1 MKENQDV
8 IDRILSFCV
17 EQGYSQSE
25 FAKALGMEQKT
36 VNNYLNRSR
45 KVSFEFVDNVVS
57 TFGLNAN
64 WLLSGDTN
72 WFEKMK
78 TTKKVSRSDNA
89 SNKSLYPSKPFIDSA
104 YAMCG
109 LPSGFSLAVKADECE
124 KVSLPLMIDY
134 DFSIR
139 GKGDSML
146 NFENPEHSIKAGD
159 FIACKLWTS
168 RTHLRWGEVYTL
180 ATRDGVVVKKIMP
193 SEKEGHI
200 KCVSFNERDG
210 YLPYDLSIEEINDWA
225 IVVGIVSVNKWN

>member
-1 MKENQDV
+1 MKEKQDV
-8 IDRILSFCV
+8 IDRILEYCV

-45 KVSFEFVDNVVS
+45 KVSFGFVNNVIS

-64 WLLSGDTN
+64 WLLSGDAD
-72 WFEKMK
+72 WFEK
-78 TTKKVSRSDNA
+78 TKLVKNPTAYDT
-89 SNKSLYPSKPFIDSA
+89 KSLYPSKPFIDSA
-104 YAMCG
+104 YATCG

-146 NFENPEHSIKAGD
+146 NFENPEHSIKAGN

-168 RTHLRWGEVYTL
+168 RTHLRWGEVYAL
-180 ATRDGVVVKKIMP
+180 ATPDGVVVKKIMP

-210 YLPYDLSIEEINDWA
+210 YLPYDLPLEEIQDWA
-225 IVVGIVSVNKWN
+225 IVVGSVSANKWT